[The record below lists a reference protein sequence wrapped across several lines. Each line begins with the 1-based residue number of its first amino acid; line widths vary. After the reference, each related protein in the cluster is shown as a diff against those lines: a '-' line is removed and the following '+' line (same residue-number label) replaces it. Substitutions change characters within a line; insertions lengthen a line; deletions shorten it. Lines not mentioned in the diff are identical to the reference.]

1 MQYNWVLFR
10 WHYTFYPP
18 LPSRC
23 LEGNDLERMGYLES
37 LHNREL
43 RSYPQLSISTSPAGV
58 VERYH
63 YQPTWVDS
71 DVFFCHNG
79 SCLFASSLYRIQT
92 KSDSVCR
99 HDGLQVCDVARRWM
113 CATYR
118 ELWAVGTQ
126 SDSCGGRDISLLCG
140 RGDATYLT
148 CVRHCNGPPKQ
159 TFATSAGRKF
169 LMLTRT
175 MLWLPRCILRPS
187 AS

>member
-1 MQYNWVLFR
+1 MQYNWVSFR

-71 DVFFCHNG
+71 DVFFFCHNG
-79 SCLFASSLYRIQT
+79 SCLFASFSLSNPNKIWRCMSAWRAPSMRRCKEVNVCNLSRIV
-92 KSDSVCR
+92 SGGDSKRLLWRQGIYHC
-99 HDGLQVCDVARRWM
+99 CADVVMR
-113 CATYR
+113 
-118 ELWAVGTQ
+118 L
-126 SDSCGGRDISLLCG
+126 I
-140 RGDATYLT
+140 
-148 CVRHCNGPPKQ
+148 
-159 TFATSAGRKF
+159 
-169 LMLTRT
+169 
-175 MLWLPRCILRPS
+175 
-187 AS
+187 